1 MTVTQLSVVLDNAP
15 GKAVELLRTLAKGG
29 VNVRAISVAD
39 TSDLGVVRLIVSDTA
54 KAKTLLT
61 KKGWKVTS
69 APVLA
74 VVVKDRPGGLA
85 EMLAP
90 LAKKKLNV
98 DYLYATTCACAGD
111 ACGCGEDGC
120 DSVIIVRVKDTKA
133 AEEALKSAGFKTI
146 KP

>member
-15 GKAVELLRTLAKGG
+15 GKAMEVLRTLAKGG

-54 KAKTLLT
+54 KAKAILA
-61 KKGWKVTS
+61 KKGLKVTS

-90 LAKKKLNV
+90 LAKKNLNV
-98 DYLYATTCACAGD
+98 EYLYATTCACSGD
-111 ACGCGEDGC
+111 TCGCGEEGC
-120 DSVIIVRVKDTKA
+120 DSVIIVRVKDIKS